1 MGMVNFRR
9 IEKKWQAKWEE
20 AKIFEA
26 NVEPNKEKF
35 FSSLVIPYVNAD
47 LHIGHAFTYSRTDA
61 YVRFKRM
68 QGYNA
73 LLAMGFHATG
83 EPILGAIERLK
94 TGEEIQAQTFKMFG
108 AKDEDLKKFVEKG
121 PKFVA
126 KYWTKKI
133 IKTAKLMGF
142 SVDWRRKFIT
152 AIDPRFSRFIE
163 WQYRTLRKKG
173 YVTQGTHPV
182 IWCPKC
188 QSPTGDHDRLKGE
201 GESPIDYIIL
211 KFKLETGEILPC
223 GTLRPETVYGVT
235 NIWINPEVEYVK
247 AKVDGETWI
256 LSKEAVEKLKDQL
269 KRIEVVEKIKGSELV
284 GKYVENLVTK
294 NKVIVLPA
302 SFVDPDAATGI
313 VMSVPSHA
321 PYDWIALHDLQKNP
335 KDLEKYGVKP
345 EQVLEIKPISL
356 IKTPG
361 FGEHPGIEFCEK
373 FGVKSQEDKEKLEEA
388 TSEVYKKEF
397 HLGVLKENCGEY
409 AGMKVSECKE
419 KLSKEFMEKGIAD
432 LMWECSGLVI
442 CRCGTKNHV
451 KILENQWF
459 LKFSDEE
466 WKEKVRECIKRM
478 KFYPEE
484 VRAQFLNTVDWL
496 KDKACTRKTGLGTR
510 LPWDKSWIIE
520 TLSDSVI
527 YMAFYTIAKVIN
539 ERKIKASKLKDEV
552 FDYIF
557 LGKGDLEEV
566 SKVSGLEKE
575 AIEEMRKEFEYFY
588 PVDLRNSGKDLVQN
602 HLTFYLFHHVAIWED
617 PKYWPKAIGVNGY
630 VNISGEKMSK
640 SKGNIIPLRELI
652 KKYGSDLT
660 RINLVASA
668 ENMDDADWREESIPS
683 FVSRINFIT
692 KLIKNLN
699 KAKREEIRK
708 IDLLLQT
715 KVQENVKNATQNY
728 EQMKFRSGVQF
739 SLFSFVNDLKD
750 YVERCGSFKKCN
762 RAVLSEALENCVKLL
777 SPIIPHI
784 AEEWW
789 SMLSKNSFVSKEKWP
804 EFDESK
810 IDKSVVELER
820 IFQKVLEDLSEVMKL
835 AGKKEKAYFYFVTD
849 KEIEYF
855 NEFLSYLKKKYG
867 FKKVV
872 LYKASDEKRYDP
884 ENKAARA
891 KYGKP
896 GIYLED

>member
-739 SLFSFVNDLKD
+739 SLFSFVNDL
-750 YVERCGSFKKCN
+750 
-762 RAVLSEALENCVKLL
+762 
-777 SPIIPHI
+777 
-784 AEEWW
+784 
-789 SMLSKNSFVSKEKWP
+789 
-804 EFDESK
+804 
-810 IDKSVVELER
+810 
-820 IFQKVLEDLSEVMKL
+820 
-835 AGKKEKAYFYFVTD
+835 
-849 KEIEYF
+849 
-855 NEFLSYLKKKYG
+855 
-867 FKKVV
+867 
-872 LYKASDEKRYDP
+872 
-884 ENKAARA
+884 
-891 KYGKP
+891 
-896 GIYLED
+896 